1 MGLVLRRTSA
11 VGSQRIRHVS
21 HLQYLFFDSGE
32 CDLSRTVPSHS
43 LTMTINE
50 ACVYMRVS
58 RSTIYNLAKA
68 GKLPIRKVVG
78 RSLILRSDIH
88 SLLGVGG

>member
-1 MGLVLRRTSA
+1 M
-11 VGSQRIRHVS
+11 
-21 HLQYLFFDSGE
+21 
-32 CDLSRTVPSHS
+32 SRTIPNDS
-43 LTMTINE
+43 LTLTIPE
-50 ACVYMRVS
+50 ACRYMRVS

>member
-1 MGLVLRRTSA
+1 MKRS
-11 VGSQRIRHVS
+11 
-21 HLQYLFFDSGE
+21 
-32 CDLSRTVPSHS
+32 VPDQS
-43 LTMTINE
+43 LAMTISE
-50 ACVYMRVS
+50 ACEYMRVS
-58 RSTIYNLAKA
+58 RSTVYNLAKA